1 MNKAEIKQREEA
13 LKRSYGRCAVCGKPL
28 MNCGQY
34 AHKIANKKMWRE
46 KYGAFIIDN
55 ERNGEIVDNLSCN
68 ASVDVGSSF
77 GRHLEVIID
86 IVIAE
91 AFKLWRKDGLDKITD
106 KLLAEY
112 RKQGYIE

>member
-13 LKRSYGRCAVCGKPL
+13 FERSYGRCAVCNKPL
-28 MNCGQY
+28 MNSGQY

-46 KYGAFIIDN
+46 KYGSFIIDN
-55 ERNGEIVDNLSCN
+55 ERNGEYVCDLSCN
-68 ASVDVGSSF
+68 ASVDVGSSI

-112 RKQGYIE
+112 RKQGYMK

>member
-1 MNKAEIKQREEA
+1 MTEKQLKQREEA
-13 LKRSYGRCAVCGKPL
+13 LYRSYGRCAVCGKPL
-28 MNCGQY
+28 LQNGQY

-46 KYGAFIIDN
+46 KYGSFIIDN

-68 ASVDVGSSF
+68 ASVDVGSSY
-77 GRHLEVIID
+77 GNHLEVIID

-106 KLLAEY
+106 KLLTVY
-112 RKQGYIE
+112 KKQGYIN